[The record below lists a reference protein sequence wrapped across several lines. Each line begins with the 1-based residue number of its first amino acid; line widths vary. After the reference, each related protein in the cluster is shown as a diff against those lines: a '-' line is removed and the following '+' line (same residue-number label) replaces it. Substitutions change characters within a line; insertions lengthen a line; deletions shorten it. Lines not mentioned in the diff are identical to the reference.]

1 MSRQGFIQALRALA
15 VIIVAAAQVFT
26 IFAA

>member
-1 MSRQGFIQALRALA
+1 MSRQGFIRALRALA
-15 VIIVAAAQVFT
+15 VIVVAAAQIVA